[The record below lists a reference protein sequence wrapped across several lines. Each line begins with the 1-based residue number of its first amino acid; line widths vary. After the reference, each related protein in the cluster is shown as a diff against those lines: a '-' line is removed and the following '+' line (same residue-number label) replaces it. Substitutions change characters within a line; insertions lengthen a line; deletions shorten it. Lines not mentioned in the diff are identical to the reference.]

1 MRDIRGDLQER
12 ANLLGQQ
19 INAAQSQFEQAIEQ
33 LKREQDSRR
42 GDLRSELETVNRV
55 MEIEH
60 RRLRSATSAPK
71 LQPQSQQPQPHQ
83 PQQPLVNFLARKLTE
98 TGPMSSENL
107 CRLALQEGYFAE
119 GDSIEQAV
127 QATLMQ
133 AVKAGQIRQLPNASF
148 APTVVTDTTRLQ
160 RAS

>member
-19 INAAQSQFEQAIEQ
+19 INAARSQFEQAIEQ
-33 LKREQDSRR
+33 LKREQNSR
-42 GDLRSELETVNRV
+42 GSDLRSELESVNRV
-55 MEIEH
+55 MELEH
-60 RRLRSATSAPK
+60 RRLRSATSAPQ
-71 LQPQSQQPQPHQ
+71 LQSKQPQ
-83 PQQPLVNFLARKLTE
+83 PQQPLINFLARKLTE

-119 GDSIEQAV
+119 GDRIEQEV

-133 AVKAGQIRQLPNASF
+133 AVKAGQIQQLPNASF
-148 APTVVTDTTRLQ
+148 APTVVTDTTRLR
-160 RAS
+160 RAI